1 MMLVHVEAERNIKN
15 VVENNFHF
23 YKRALISK
31 LFFALINLYFSIFPY
46 IFSTTFNAIA
56 GNINRFDNIVDNVV
70 NNIANSE
77 FIDNLVKNI
86 DEMLPIN
93 IQFKEHKRGYTI
105 QCYLPGVKK
114 EDINLEYYNNYVT
127 LQVKRNLFYSN
138 NENIAVAIVQPGGD
152 INEDYYVENADPNGI
167 RAVLKNDTL
176 NVLIP
181 KSTYI
186 SKDTTIV
193 EVDNFKEEQI

>member
-1 MMLVHVEAERNIKN
+1 M
-15 VVENNFHF
+15 
-23 YKRALISK
+23 
-31 LFFALINLYFSIFPY
+31 FSIFPY

-70 NNIANSE
+70 NSDFMNNLINEIDSMSSVNIN
-77 FIDNLVKNI
+77 
-86 DEMLPIN
+86 
-93 IQFKEHKRGYTI
+93 FKEHKRGYTI